1 MVVIPFKA
9 FVAGTSYI
17 APNPGVLSMLDGGL
31 TFFIGTG
38 AVLLGLIA
46 LEKMGITI
54 NETLIRA
61 LGVMSLVVAALW
73 FMFKNPLFRSMVI
86 GF

>member
-1 MVVIPFKA
+1 MNFETIPFKV
-9 FVAGTSYI
+9 FLSVT
-17 APNPGVLSMLDGGL
+17 PNPGVLSMLDGGL

-46 LEKMGITI
+46 LEKMGITL
-54 NETLIRA
+54 NETMIRA
-61 LGVMSLVVAALW
+61 LGVMSLIAAALW
-73 FMFKNPLFRSMVI
+73 FMFKNPLFRSMVM